1 MMIYSVS
8 HSFDLY
14 MARFLIE
21 GGKPLSG
28 EIPIS
33 GFKNAAT
40 PLIAATIL
48 VDGVVRFRNVPNII
62 DVERLCDMM
71 RTMGVKIQRE
81 DHTLT
86 VDARELDASR
96 LDHQQVKKMRSS
108 SLLIGPLVRRCGRL
122 SIPEPGGCSLG
133 NRPFEPHLLALRAFG
148 VESTMTEEGYDFSI
162 STLRQ
167 ATITMSEFSPTGT
180 ENAILTAATI
190 LGQTRIYNAAS
201 DPHVQDLCHFL
212 VQCGVE
218 IQGIGTHELVI
229 NGVARIK
236 GDQEYAIVPDT
247 VETGS
252 MICLAAA
259 SGSEITLTHAA
270 PPSLMRMEIQK
281 FEQMGV
287 QMEVSEQKDSWH
299 TLATIRVRPSKLSAL
314 QKVHVMPNPGFPS
327 DLLPPFATLATQA
340 RGDTLIHEWMYEGR
354 QKYLGELQR
363 MGASIDV
370 LDPHR
375 AIIHGPTELHGETI
389 ESFDIR
395 AGATLVIAALI
406 AEGKSVITNIDQ
418 LDRGYERLEE
428 RLTTLG
434 ASIKRES

>member
-1 MMIYSVS
+1 MMVHSVS
-8 HSFDLY
+8 HLLDLY
-14 MARFLIE
+14 MATFRIE
-21 GGKPLSG
+21 GGKQLSG

-48 VDGVVRFRNVPNII
+48 VNGVVRFRNVPNIV

-71 RTMGVKIQRE
+71 RAMGVKIVRE
-81 DHTLT
+81 DHVLT
-86 VDARELDASR
+86 IDARELDVDH
-96 LDHQQVKKMRSS
+96 LDRQQVEKMRSS
-108 SLLIGPLVRRCGRL
+108 SLLIGPLVRRFGRL
-122 SIPEPGGCSLG
+122 SIPEPGGCNLG
-133 NRPFEPHLLALRAFG
+133 NRPFESHLLALRAFG
-148 VESTMTEEGYDFSI
+148 VESVMTESGYDFSI
-162 STLRQ
+162 STLHPS
-167 ATITMSEFSPTGT
+167 TLTMSEFSPTGT

-190 LGQTRIYNAAS
+190 VGETHIYNAAS

-212 VQCGVE
+212 VQCGV
-218 IQGIGTHELVI
+218 GIKGIATHELMI
-229 NGVARIK
+229 SGASRIE
-236 GDQEYAIVPDT
+236 GDQEYSIVPDT

-259 SGSEITLTHAA
+259 SMSDITLIDAA
-270 PPSLMRMEIQK
+270 PISLMRMEMQK

-287 QMEVSEQKDSWH
+287 RMEIAEREDSWH
-299 TLATIRVRPSKLSAL
+299 AVATIRVRPSKLSAL
-314 QKVHVMPNPGFPS
+314 QKVHVMPHPGFPS

-340 RGDTLIHEWMYEGR
+340 HGDTLIHEWMYEGR

-363 MGASIDV
+363 MGATIDV

-375 AIIHGPTELHGETI
+375 AVIHGPSALHGETI

-406 AEGKSVITNIDQ
+406 AEGESVITNIDQ
-418 LDRGYERLEE
+418 LDRGYEHLEK
-428 RLTTLG
+428 RLTAIG
-434 ASIKRES
+434 AAIRRES